1 MRCGLHHFKAYLQFL
16 SPEQEVSEINWLI
29 DDLLKEKRS
38 FIDIDKKCN
47 IIKELKNI
55 RHKILL
61 NL

>member
-1 MRCGLHHFKAYLQFL
+1 MRRGLHNFKAYLQFL
-16 SPEQEVSEINWLI
+16 SPEQKVSEINWLI
-29 DDLLKEKRS
+29 DDLLKEKKS
-38 FIDIDKKCN
+38 FTDIDKKCN